1 METGTAGSTRVG
13 NGEKPNFLTILEKL
27 VEKALAEASTPAEP
41 VRWEG
46 GLLEVRLVVA
56 GELRPDSQS
65 HTVNMTGELPPHPNL
80 KNVREKLKDR
90 QNVLDGAKVL
100 ENVLKDFLFTS
111 SNGSRI
117 AQGDEENVEVR
128 KIAMKDENSDLW
140 VLNMEKDYISSV
152 MHTPLAM
159 ENQWRLLDGGA
170 KFLERWEAQLNRN
183 RVLCAFLPGDK
194 PQQAGEAFATWIPD
208 VIPTMLP
215 FTDSSIRVT
224 TAHDARTVA
233 FARAGVFSGQADFA
247 VPLLGSVGAGVTHS
261 RSVSQSMSTETVQIV
276 GITDYP
282 RMLVR
287 MEPHIDP
294 HGKRA
299 VLLEPSMHFVE
310 AMLEVFDA
318 LLEDKKAREDKKVEP
333 YKTKIRNAQD
343 KVALKSAI
351 DEACRFM
358 HREAHEMVIDIQ
370 LSKGENITKLRKVT
384 GALQTVMKRFGLKY
398 DFEFHLGGKILSET
412 HVSKSQWIEDKSI
425 ENEFK
430 ATIAA
435 AVGGKGNVSAS
446 IKSTTKE
453 EKIKGLDIKF
463 SSAVGGDALKW
474 RDTRAWIESL
484 KEPHNWAVTLR
495 PKQNYVWEILQMD
508 PDIINP
514 SISELCQY
522 LIKHIYVI
530 ATVDSLSAFV
540 SVKDLKPSVVTLEEM
555 MFVCNLHWEAVAK
568 YYEDGLVRLDDGKVE
583 AMEFLWKEFHRVVK
597 GRWRHAAWRA
607 LVTRFQVEDADKRE
621 RARLIKQLSSSLS
634 NVARQ
639 WIFLTVDEK
648 ALMESLWR
656 QFYVEL
662 VLKKLKRAGPL
673 SPRPNVIPD
682 RPKPGDPKALIKQC
696 LDKMQNKAD
705 DASVQEKGCESLAK
719 LIQSETQDG
728 QRIVDAE
735 GIQVVLNAMKNHDSV
750 LGVQMKGYEVLYELA
765 RNHTGLV
772 TGEIVKA
779 LASVALKGDFWDDH
793 IDVTGAIK
801 AIVNAMKAHQDDSDM
816 QENGCRALRNI
827 ALSNI
832 VYCYFVGEAGGA
844 EAIIASLQSCER
856 SADVCEQA
864 IGALADLTWS
874 NSGNR
879 VSIRKAGGI
888 VAVLSA
894 MLFKRRHDKV
904 QEEGCRA
911 LRSFALDN
919 NENCDTLCRFKMSSF
934 RSGVAVVVRAMK
946 DHASSPN
953 VQEQGCAALANVALS
968 NGANR
973 ASVDEYGGIPVILDA
988 IKRHATEKGVQSQ
1001 GRLALQHLAKSEEI
1015 KNKIIALEP
1024 PSDWLE
1030 TQEESGSMP
1039 ERAAA
1044 SISTRTA
1051 EGGGRSAPQAAATHR
1066 AAPRGDN
1073 GAGVATGDGPPE
1085 RLPMEVEEHRMGAP
1099 QPVPETAFPSAASEA
1114 EAGET
1119 APRADESAEE
1129 ATHVP
1134 AVPERSEQETE
1145 GLGSEDR
1152 RRRAPEADVPRTASK
1167 AIAEGIAPTE
1177 ADNGAGALAGNGR
1190 ETAGRGPEDVEV
1202 VTTTHTAADV
1212 PLVLS
1217 SSTPSRVTASA
1228 ADGTAPRADGRA
1240 GEATQGP
1247 TVPEEAEGKGEGEGP
1262 GLEDRRKRTRRAGSG
1277 IAAPEVNVPPSS
1289 AESAAPI
1296 LSPQEIAKEQKKPN
1310 AWRKL
1315 RSVVNLLKPKA
1326 ASPGASGRKGPEDVV
1341 VEPTTHTASE
1351 APLDVSSSTTSPGT
1365 ASASG
1370 TAPRTD
1376 EVAGGGTHV
1385 PPAGPSQ

>member
-1 METGTAGSTRVG
+1 MPGTS
-13 NGEKPNFLTILEKL
+13 KL
-27 VEKALAEASTPAEP
+27 N
-41 VRWEG
+41 
-46 GLLEVRLVVA
+46 EVRTKLCEGTLGSV
-56 GELRPDSQS
+56 
-65 HTVNMTGELPPHPNL
+65 L
-80 KNVREKLKDR
+80 K
-90 QNVLDGAKVL
+90 A
-100 ENVLKDFLFTS
+100 VLKDFLFTS
-111 SNGSRI
+111 SAGSHI
-117 AQGDEENVEVR
+117 VTEDEAKVEVR
-128 KIAMKDENSDLW
+128 EVATKDDNSDLW
-140 VLNMEKDYISSV
+140 VVSMEKDQISSLEC
-152 MHTPLAM
+152 TPTEM
-159 ENQWRLLDGGA
+159 ENQWRLVDGGA
-170 KFLERWEAQLNRN
+170 KFLEGWEAHLNRN
-183 RVLCAFLPGDK
+183 RVLFGILPGDK
-194 PQQAGEAFATWIPD
+194 PQSAGEAFATWKPNI
-208 VIPTMLP
+208 IPTMLP
-215 FTDSSIRVT
+215 FMDSST
-224 TAHDARTVA
+224 ECETAFDARTVE
-233 FARAGVFSGQADFA
+233 FTKAGVFTGQADFS
-247 VPLLGSVGAGVTHS
+247 VPLVGGGGAAVSHSHSVT
-261 RSVSQSMSTETVQIV
+261 VSKSTETVHMIGV
-276 GITDYP
+276 TDYP
-282 RMLVR
+282 RVLVR
-287 MEPHIDP
+287 MEPAFGP
-294 HGKRA
+294 YGQSTG
-299 VLLEPSMHFVE
+299 LLEPSVPFVD
-310 AMLEVFDA
+310 AMLDIYEA
-318 LLEDKKAREDKKVEP
+318 LLGSEAVQVSRNRLLGEDKEKLRDVLDLIKNRARELAADVKSGFEKGTRALDKAAGVLKKGSENDTQLIKVGKGSQKEA
-333 YKTKIRNAQD
+333 TMAFQ
-343 KVALKSAI
+343 KVL
-351 DEACRFM
+351 
-358 HREAHEMVIDIQ
+358 
-370 LSKGENITKLRKVT
+370 
-384 GALQTVMKRFGLKY
+384 KRFGLKY

-412 HVSKSQWIEDKSI
+412 SVSKMRWRREESI